1 MRNFVR
7 KHSEKISGTLSC
19 FDRLLF
25 KGYLPLGWA
34 DGMTGFMGS
43 QGFLIKDFKRFV
55 FAHSERIRKHA
66 EAVAEKTGRPYVY
79 LTGNGIR
86 KEDRVRRIAERDGVT
101 EGLICILRAV
111 EPCQSFKVVPGQG
124 RPRLV
129 NAQRK
134 CLCFYFYFIDR
145 EFGLMHI
152 RIQSWFPL
160 VIQICINGHEWLAR
174 KLDKHGVAY
183 HKDDNAFLWIADC
196 SRAQRFADR
205 LIGKNWPRILSAFAR
220 KVNPLLKDLLSGMD
234 YYWVT
239 DQAEFATDV
248 MFGSHNALKDLYE
261 NLLKHAVLYL
271 SPEDV
276 LTFLG
281 RKLHGNFKGEVLTDL
296 KKKRY
301 PGARVKHRMCENWIK
316 MYDKYGCVLRIET
329 VINHPR
335 QFKVRRMGRRDGQL
349 VMGWYPMAK
358 GVANLYRYREICFS
372 ANRNY
377 LDALTQAHHPASN
390 TNTLYAM
397 ARPAKLAGRSY
408 RGFNPANEDDLALF
422 AAVIRGEHALMGF
435 RNQDIRRHLFT
446 TPRTPDLQRRQANRV
461 SRLLKRLHTH
471 QLIAKIPRS
480 RRWRVTKAGASTMT
494 AALRYQNSAF
504 QQAA

>member
-1 MRNFVR
+1 M
-7 KHSEKISGTLSC
+7 LSC

-34 DGMTGFMGS
+34 EEMERFMCSNGL
-43 QGFLIKDFKRFV
+43 LIKDFKRFV
-55 FAHSERIRKHA
+55 SSHSERIRTHA

-79 LTGNGIR
+79 LTGTHTR
-86 KEDRVRRIAERDGVT
+86 KEDTVRQIAERDKIT
-101 EGLICILRAV
+101 QGLVCILRAV

-134 CLCFYFYFIDR
+134 CLCFYYYFIDR
-145 EFGLMHI
+145 EFGLMHV

-174 KLDKHGVAY
+174 KLDKHGLAY
-183 HKDDNAFLWIADC
+183 HRQDNAFLWIEDC
-196 SRAQRFADR
+196 GRAQRFADR
-205 LIGKNWPRILSAFAR
+205 LVRKNWPRILSAFAHR
-220 KVNPLLKDLLSGMD
+220 VNPLLKDLLSGMD

-248 MFGSHNALKDLYE
+248 MFRSHHALKDLYE

-281 RKLHGNFKGEVLTDL
+281 RKLNGNFQGEVLTDL

-316 MYDKYGCVLRIET
+316 MYDKYGCVLRVET
-329 VINHPR
+329 VINHPQ
-335 QFKVRRMGRRDGQL
+335 QFKVRRMGKRHGQT

-358 GVANLYRYREICFS
+358 GVANLYRYREICLS

-377 LDALTQAHHPASN
+377 LQTLAQVDPAPSANALR
-390 TNTLYAM
+390 AM
-397 ARPAKLAGRSY
+397 ARPARRAGRSY
-408 RGFNPANEDDLALF
+408 RGFNPADADDLALF
-422 AAVIRGEHALMGF
+422 TAVTRGEHALMGF
-435 RNQDIRRHLFT
+435 RNRDIRKHLF
-446 TPRTPDLQRRQANRV
+446 PSPHNPDQQRRQANRV
-461 SRLLKRLHTH
+461 SRLLSRLHSH
-471 QLIAKIPRS
+471 RLIAKIPRS
-480 RRWRVTKAGASTMT
+480 RRWRVTRTGQLVMT
-494 AALRYQNSAF
+494 AALTF
-504 QQAA
+504 QPLKYTKAA